1 MGINNMKI
9 KVAKTVAD
17 LAGVFP
23 CYTATIGN
31 FDGVHRG
38 HREILAHV
46 IKKEPGDSCGSL
58 LITFDPHPSAVL
70 YPAKNQTA
78 LTRLEKKI
86 ALLDEMGLD
95 AVLAMEF
102 TLQLAKMA
110 PRDFVADVLL
120 PLKVRKL
127 YVGHDFHFG
136 SGRAGNADFLAKE
149 GERHGFSVHEIKQVD
164 GLGDR
169 IGSTRIRQLLEAGNV
184 EEAAEL
190 LGRFHAITGT
200 VVSGAGRGRRIGF
213 PTCNLDDTVETVPAS
228 GVYATIAEWEGKK
241 YGGVTHIGPIPTFGI
256 DALSIET
263 HLFAFKQDM
272 HGEVLEVAFV
282 KRLRGIEKFSSTEN
296 LVSQIAKD
304 CLHAKEILKGLV

>member
-1 MGINNMKI
+1 MKI
-9 KVAKTVAD
+9 KVARTVAE

-31 FDGVHRG
+31 FDGVHKG
-38 HREILAHV
+38 HREILARV
-46 IKKEPGDSCGSL
+46 IKKEPGNPCGSL

-86 ALLDEMGLD
+86 ALLDELGLD

-102 TLQLAKMA
+102 TLQLAKMD
-110 PRDFVADVLL
+110 PRDFVTDILL
-120 PLKVRKL
+120 PLNVRTL

-136 SGRAGNADFLAKE
+136 SGRAGNAVFLAKE
-149 GERHGFSVHEIKQVD
+149 GARHGFSVHEIEQVD

-190 LGRFHAITGT
+190 LGRFHCITGT

-213 PTCNLDDTVETVPAS
+213 PTCNLDDTEETVPAS
-228 GVYATIAEWEGKK
+228 GVYATITEWRGKK

-263 HLFAFKQDM
+263 HLFGFKQDV
-272 HGEVLEVAFV
+272 HGEVLEAAFV
-282 KRLRGIEKFSSTEN
+282 KRLRGIEKFNSTED

-304 CLHAKEILKGLV
+304 CLVAKETMKRLL